1 MIITAVRY
9 RKLITGPGYS
19 HQAVE
24 AEAAVVDGDNPQ
36 DVLLELS
43 AWVRSQISGEAP
55 VLVDL
60 KTLRNEVNSLY
71 RQRDQLRGAVNQA
84 DSELKI
90 IRDRI
95 AQNTPKPSM
104 LGDDAIPF

>member
-9 RKLITGPGYS
+9 RKLVTGPGYS

-24 AEAAVVDGDNPQ
+24 AEAAVVDGDDPQ
-36 DVLLELS
+36 DILLELS
-43 AWVRSQISGEAP
+43 AWVRSQIAGESP

-60 KTLRNEVNSLY
+60 ETLRSEVNSLY

-84 DSELKI
+84 DAELKI

-95 AQNTPKPSM
+95 AQNTPKPSQ
-104 LGDDAIPF
+104 DDDDMPF